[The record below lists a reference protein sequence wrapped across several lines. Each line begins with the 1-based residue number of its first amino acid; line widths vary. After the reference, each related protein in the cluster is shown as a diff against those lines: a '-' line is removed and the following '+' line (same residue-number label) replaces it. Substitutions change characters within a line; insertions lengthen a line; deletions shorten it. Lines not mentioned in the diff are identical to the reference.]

1 MKPVELKKKPICL
14 FLYRVARNIST
25 MEHIF
30 QEHMLPTARQG
41 ASYFLS
47 RDRQTVRGMV
57 TETLETPDEVTP
69 HRSRRDRTVLKKTFP
84 TQVGVH
90 CITNAACYSVTLI
103 VYTQSN
109 ILITGFPT
117 HQHSLLW
124 LMESHHREK
133 LLQTEYLTI
142 EFMKFLEAHLC
153 KIIS

>member
-69 HRSRRDRTVLKKTFP
+69 HRSKRDRTVLKKTFP

-90 CITNAACYSVTLI
+90 GITKAACYSVTVI

-109 ILITGFPT
+109 ILTTGFPT
-117 HQHSLLW
+117 
-124 LMESHHREK
+124 
-133 LLQTEYLTI
+133 Y
-142 EFMKFLEAHLC
+142 
-153 KIIS
+153 

>member
-1 MKPVELKKKPICL
+1 MKPVELKKKPTCL
-14 FLYRVARNIST
+14 FLYRVTRNIST

-57 TETLETPDEVTP
+57 TETHETPAGVTP
-69 HRSRRDRTVLKKTFP
+69 HESNSDLKVLKKTFP

-90 CITNAACYSVTLI
+90 GKTKAACYSVTLI
-103 VYTQSN
+103 VSTQSN

-117 HQHSLLW
+117 
-124 LMESHHREK
+124 
-133 LLQTEYLTI
+133 Y
-142 EFMKFLEAHLC
+142 
-153 KIIS
+153 

>member
-1 MKPVELKKKPICL
+1 
-14 FLYRVARNIST
+14 

-57 TETLETPDEVTP
+57 TETHETPDEVTP

-90 CITNAACYSVTLI
+90 GITKAACYSVKVI

-109 ILITGFPT
+109 MLITGFPT
-117 HQHSLLW
+117 YQ
-124 LMESHHREK
+124 
-133 LLQTEYLTI
+133 
-142 EFMKFLEAHLC
+142 
-153 KIIS
+153 

>member
-69 HRSRRDRTVLKKTFP
+69 HTSKNGFKEDVPHTSRSPWHNESGLLLCNSYR
-84 TQVGVH
+84 
-90 CITNAACYSVTLI
+90 IYS
-103 VYTQSN
+103 
-109 ILITGFPT
+109 
-117 HQHSLLW
+117 
-124 LMESHHREK
+124 E
-133 LLQTEYLTI
+133 
-142 EFMKFLEAHLC
+142 
-153 KIIS
+153 

>member
-1 MKPVELKKKPICL
+1 
-14 FLYRVARNIST
+14 

-30 QEHMLPTARQG
+30 QKHMLPTARQG

-90 CITNAACYSVTLI
+90 GITNAACYSVTVI

-117 HQHSLLW
+117 
-124 LMESHHREK
+124 
-133 LLQTEYLTI
+133 Y
-142 EFMKFLEAHLC
+142 
-153 KIIS
+153 